1 MNLNKSPHFTHEK
14 HNFRAQTSK
23 LKRYA
28 ESKIEGKRRQKRISG
43 APEQKQ
49 QKLPS

>member
-23 LKRYA
+23 LKRYV

-43 APEQKQ
+43 ALEKQ